1 MMRYLVRLANNQ
13 GYTPKDVKMLQVKI
27 RELLGSAD
35 KIGNL
40 RISTSAIEFDLFA
53 DQADLNRSKS
63 LLEAKVSKVV
73 TLRSIDTRVSTKG
86 EEETLREGI
95 DLFNQERFWE
105 AHEVLEEIWHPATG
119 VERDII
125 QGLILTAAAL
135 VHYQKNENAVCVSIL
150 GRAMEKLSA
159 LDNFNGLDIKRLK
172 AGIEQILSDNM
183 PALLRIGWVK
193 PKTHAQP
200 P

>member
-1 MMRYLVRLANNQ
+1 MRYLVRLANNQ